1 MTTPAKKTSAPAKTA
16 PAAPAKSTVPAA
28 PTFSFSNLSAE
39 VDKAPQRT
47 VPSAE
52 VPENILADLRSS
64 WAAKVPLGAA
74 KDRFRG
80 EGRSYTLLNEELATT
95 VANLVRRGAGM
106 LTDENGKSLGASIR
120 VEPIKVNGTELW
132 KVRFCA
138 KTPVARTKKAAATD
152 VAK

>member
-1 MTTPAKKTSAPAKTA
+1 MTTPAKKTTTASAKTA
-16 PAAPAKSTVPAA
+16 PTTVAKSTA

-47 VPSAE
+47 VASAE

-64 WAAKVPLGAA
+64 WAAKEPLGTS

-80 EGRSYTLLNEELATT
+80 EGRSYTLPNEDLATT
-95 VANLVRRGAGM
+95 VANLVRRGATQ
-106 LTDENGKSLGASIR
+106 LKDENGKPLGASIR
-120 VEPIKVNGTELW
+120 VEPVEGGKF

-138 KTPVARTKKAAATD
+138 KTPVARAKKDATK
-152 VAK
+152 